1 MSFNNEDFSFD
12 LSQDTE
18 NATWSCFGVDFH
30 YCIRGVSQNEPRIV
44 LAYLEKQ
51 PVVLPFFVEEA
62 MQQFTAAADRQNL
75 EITLSCVP
83 VQRKN
88 KPTLTPKSMVLAMRK
103 LVSRYRQFG
112 FEVEVIDEGD
122 GFDLE
127 DIRAELIRYP
137 EKFLSR
143 V

>member
-1 MSFNNEDFSFD
+1 M
-12 LSQDTE
+12 
-18 NATWSCFGVDFH
+18 
-30 YCIRGVSQNEPRIV
+30 
-44 LAYLEKQ
+44 
-51 PVVLPFFVEEA
+51 LP
-62 MQQFTAAADRQNL
+62 QS
-75 EITLSCVP
+75 TL
-83 VQRKN
+83 
-88 KPTLTPKSMVLAMRK
+88 RK

>member
-1 MSFNNEDFSFD
+1 M
-12 LSQDTE
+12 L
-18 NATWSCFGVDFH
+18 TWKSSRWFC
-30 YCIRGVSQNEPRIV
+30 
-44 LAYLEKQ
+44 L
-51 PVVLPFFVEEA
+51 FFVEEA

-103 LVSRYRQFG
+103 LVSRYRQYG

-122 GFDLE
+122 GVDLE